1 MLIYW
6 MLHSIT
12 ISTMY
17 PSRSLSYSSWSWVI
31 RIHPF
36 KTQFD
41 QIWSFLWS
49 TVSPTRWK
57 TLLPCYSMN
66 NRIHSSSTLFY
77 SEQQLQSFQSSLTMI
92 EKQVQNEIEFIQ
104 QSRRKLFNQPILLNI
119 KDSIISFDKQY
130 DIVSILHSFLSNRYC

>member
-1 MLIYW
+1 
-6 MLHSIT
+6 
-12 ISTMY
+12 
-17 PSRSLSYSSWSWVI
+17 
-31 RIHPF
+31 
-36 KTQFD
+36 
-41 QIWSFLWS
+41 
-49 TVSPTRWK
+49 
-57 TLLPCYSMN
+57 MN

-77 SEQQLQSFQSSLTMI
+77 SEQQLQSFQASLTMI